1 MLDAAA
7 RKLIDP
13 PLDRLGAGLARI
25 GVSAD
30 SVTLFALIPGAGAVW
45 ALSQQAYWLA
55 LALILVNRLCDGLD
69 GAVAR
74 HTRLTDFGGYL
85 DIVGDFIFYAAVL
98 LGFLLADPAANA
110 GPAAVL
116 MVSFFGTGSS
126 FLAFATIAAKR
137 GLSTEARG
145 AKSFYYMG
153 GLAEGTETILF
164 FVLACLIPQHFAW
177 LAYGFALLCAVTIV
191 GRALQARALFRTD

>member
-85 DIVGDFIFYAAVL
+85 DIVSDFIFYAAVL

-164 FVLACLIPQHFAW
+164 FALACLIPQHFPW
-177 LAYGFALLCAVTIV
+177 LAYGFAALCGITIV

>member
-1 MLDAAA
+1 MLDAAM
-7 RKLIDP
+7 RKIIDP

-25 GVSAD
+25 GVGAD
-30 SVTLFALIPGAGAVW
+30 FVTLVALIPGAGAVL
-45 ALSQQAYWLA
+45 ALSQEAYGAA
-55 LALILVNRLCDGLD
+55 LGLIFVNRLCDGLD

-85 DIVGDFIFYAAVL
+85 DIVSDFLFYAGVL

-110 GPAAVL
+110 VPAAVL
-116 MVSFFGTGSS
+116 MVAFFGTGSS

-164 FVLACLIPQHFAW
+164 FVSACLLPQLFPW
-177 LAYGFALLCAVTIV
+177 LAYGFAAICAVTIV
-191 GRALQARALFRTD
+191 GRALQARALFRAP

>member
-1 MLDAAA
+1 MKICSSLTPISRALARAGVTADAVTLAGLVLGLVAAAMIALDA
-7 RKLIDP
+7 
-13 PLDRLGAGLARI
+13 PL
-25 GVSAD
+25 
-30 SVTLFALIPGAGAVW
+30 W
-45 ALSQQAYWLA
+45 ALGPLLA
-55 LALILVNRLCDGLD
+55 SRLADGLD

>member
-1 MLDAAA
+1 MLDAAM
-7 RKLIDP
+7 RTIIDP
-13 PLDRLGAGLARI
+13 PLDRLGALLARI

-30 SVTLFALIPGAGAVW
+30 CVTLFALIPGAGAVW
-45 ALSQQAYWLA
+45 ALAHQAYGLA

-74 HTRLTDFGGYL
+74 HSRLTDFGGYL
-85 DIVGDFIFYAAVL
+85 DIVSDFIFYAAVL
-98 LGFLLADPAANA
+98 LGFLLADPDANA
-110 GPAAVL
+110 IAAAAL

-164 FVLACLIPQHFAW
+164 FILACLAPQHFQW
-177 LAYGFALLCAVTIV
+177 LAYGFAAICWITIA
-191 GRALQARALFRTD
+191 GRALQARALFRDD